1 MVLPLVGE
9 YVAAFFE
16 TLQVLLGGS
25 FFLENAQ
32 FNVVRFGEYLK
43 ILEVKIEFIPLH
55 PPVPFG
61 FQLLDGSF

>member
-32 FNVVRFGEYLK
+32 FKVVRFGEYLK
-43 ILEVKIEFIPLH
+43 ILGVKIESIPLQT
-55 PPVPFG
+55 PVPFG
-61 FQLLDGSF
+61 SLLSDKSF